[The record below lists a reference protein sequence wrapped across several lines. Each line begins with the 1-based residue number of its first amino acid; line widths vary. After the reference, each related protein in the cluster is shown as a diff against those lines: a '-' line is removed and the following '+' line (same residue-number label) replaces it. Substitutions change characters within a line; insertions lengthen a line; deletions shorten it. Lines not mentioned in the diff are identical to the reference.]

1 MGKRDEEEEQIS
13 GGRAFREK
21 DPRIVERERRGILE
35 ESEAQNVYECF
46 LPNNV
51 SDTRTNPQFV

>member
-51 SDTRTNPQFV
+51 SDT